1 MDPVIS
7 VLDPALASKVLP
19 LVVVGAGAAGLTTG
33 IFAGRQGIR
42 ALLLE
47 TRARPGAK
55 LRVSG
60 GGRCNLLPTRACEAD
75 FHTLGSPH
83 VIRNFLSSWPLAEVR
98 AFFEDELGLP
108 LADEDTGKV
117 FPASNDA
124 RDVLGVLLA
133 ELSRSGGT
141 ILGGDPVL
149 GIQTRAESADGA
161 RFVVNMAS
169 GKLLRCEQLVLATG
183 GKSLPK
189 TGSDGFGFELA
200 RQLGHRVQPTYPA
213 LVPLLCQDPAWN
225 ALAGMATKVQLAAKR
240 DGRVLEERTGDFL
253 FTHRG
258 FSGPVVLDLSW
269 RVTHA
274 EAAGTTLHAKWLATS
289 GRAWEAIL
297 LAGGARNLAS
307 ALADELPKRLGAEI
321 ARRAQ
326 VDPARSMAELSREER
341 RRLLPVLEDCPLAI
355 AGDEGYAKAEVTGG
369 GVALDEVTTK
379 TLESR
384 LVKGLSFAGEILDL
398 TGRLGGF
405 NFLWAWI
412 SGRKAGSAAAAR
424 CTKG

>member
-7 VLDPALASKVLP
+7 QFDPASASKTVP
-19 LVVVGAGAAGLTTG
+19 LVIVGAGAAGLTTG
-33 IFAGRQGIR
+33 IFAGRHGTK

-60 GGRCNLLPTRACEAD
+60 GGRCNVLPSQVCETD
-75 FHTLGSPH
+75 FHTLGSTNA
-83 VIRNFLSSWPLAEVR
+83 IRQFLQSWPLAQVR
-98 AFFEDELGLP
+98 AFFEADLRLP

-124 RDVLGVLLA
+124 RDVLDALLG
-133 ELSRSGGT
+133 ELARCGGS
-141 ILGGDPVL
+141 ILGGDPLV
-149 GIQTRAESADGA
+149 GIETCTQATDRA
-161 RFVVNMAS
+161 RFVLKLAS
-169 GKLLRCEQLVLATG
+169 GLSLRCEQLVLATG

-189 TGSDGFGFELA
+189 TGSDGFGFQLA
-200 RQLGHRVQPTYPA
+200 VQLGHKVQPTYPA
-213 LVPLLCQDPAWN
+213 LVPLPCPEEGWN
-225 ALAGMATKVQLAAKR
+225 ALAGMATKVQLTAKKA
-240 DGRVLEERTGDFL
+240 GRVLEERTGDFL

-269 RVTHA
+269 RVTHPN
-274 EAAGTTLHAKWLATS
+274 AAGTTLHAKWIAAS

-297 LAGGARNLAS
+297 LAGGARSLNS
-307 ALADELPKRLGAEI
+307 ALADELPKRLAAELM
-321 ARRAQ
+321 RRAQ
-326 VDPARSMAELSREER
+326 VEPSRSMAELPREER
-341 RRLLPVLEDCPLAI
+341 RRLLQVLEDCPLAVT
-355 AGDEGYAKAEVTGG
+355 GDEGYVKAEVTGG
-369 GVALDEVTTK
+369 GVALDEVSTK

-384 LVKGLSFAGEILDL
+384 LVPGLAFAGEILDL

-412 SGRKAGSAAAAR
+412 SGRKAGSAAAQR
-424 CTKG
+424 CQA